1 MFEKIMIATDGS
13 DPSYQAAKQ
22 GVEMARIYGSEVTAV
37 YVVDVKRL
45 VQLPGYAGIPGR
57 KDKLLAVMLDEGKEA
72 TREVEDMALATGVFC
87 RKIVLKGHPS
97 DELLRYSQEA
107 KMDLLVMGSI
117 GKSGLNRFLLG
128 SVAEKVVQHSKVP
141 IMLVPGNRDRSID
154 GQRKDSQSSSF
165 LVLQKIDHLW
175 LKE

>member
-1 MFEKIMIATDGS
+1 VFDKIMIAIDGS
-13 DPSYQAAKQ
+13 DPCYQAAKQ

-45 VQLPGYAGIPGR
+45 VQLPGYTGIPGM
-57 KDKLLAVMLDEGKEA
+57 KDELLAAMLDEGKEA
-72 TREVEDMALATGVFC
+72 TKEVEEMALAARVPS

-97 DELLRYSQEA
+97 DELLRYSQGT

-141 IMLVPGNRDRSID
+141 ILLVPGNRN
-154 GQRKDSQSSSF
+154 
-165 LVLQKIDHLW
+165 
-175 LKE
+175 